1 MFRDTPTS
9 VRVWQVVFALI
20 ALSNLPN
27 VFGGAEA
34 SSTGW
39 MGFIGFALFSA
50 SYEFRYRR
58 VVAAARGDVQS
69 MGRVELATMVAGGAL
84 IVIRLGIR
92 LMA

>member
-1 MFRDTPTS
+1 MFKDTPTS

-27 VFGGAEA
+27 VLGGAEA

-39 MGFIGFALFSA
+39 MGFFGFALFSV
-50 SYEFRYRR
+50 SYEFRHRR
-58 VVAAARGDVQS
+58 VVAATRGDMQS
-69 MGRVELATMVAGGAL
+69 MGRIELATMVAGGAL

-92 LMA
+92 VMA

>member
-27 VFGGAEA
+27 VLGAAETA
-34 SSTGW
+34 TTGW
-39 MGFIGFALFSA
+39 MGFFGFALFSA
-50 SYEFRYRR
+50 SYEFRHRR
-58 VVAAARGDVQS
+58 VVAATRGDVQN
-69 MGRVELATMVAGGAL
+69 MGRIELATGVAGGAL
-84 IVIRLGIR
+84 IVVRLGIR

>member
-1 MFRDTPTS
+1 MFKDTPTS

-20 ALSNLPN
+20 ALSNLPG
-27 VFGGAEA
+27 VLGTADS

-39 MGFIGFALFSA
+39 MGFFGFALFSA

-58 VVAAARGDVQS
+58 VVAATRGDVQN
-69 MGRVELATMVAGGAL
+69 MGRIELATMVAGGAL
-84 IVIRLGIR
+84 IVTRLGIR